1 MKKPRLVIVG
11 LSEKGGAGKTT
22 AMINPA
28 GALARLG
35 VATTLL
41 DADPQATITR
51 TLVHTDHPI
60 LSVGARLLRPIQS
73 SDEDVIRLQLFLS
86 LIPGDRMMDV
96 VEDGEHPETSL
107 AHLIANLGD
116 HADVVVIDTPGRLGH
131 VFSMTAALADCII
144 IPTRVGGT
152 GDLAALATTLDRV
165 EQGTAPSTPA
175 LILPMDFR
183 RGERAQQLGIEELLR
198 VYGARVAAPIPHSA
212 LIEAACNAGVTLADY
227 APKTAVARA
236 FDELAV
242 QILALR
248 GQQP

>member
-22 AMINPA
+22 AMINLA

-96 VEDGEHPETSL
+96 G
-107 AHLIANLGD
+107 
-116 HADVVVIDTPGRLGH
+116 GR
-131 VFSMTAALADCII
+131 
-144 IPTRVGGT
+144 
-152 GDLAALATTLDRV
+152 
-165 EQGTAPSTPA
+165 
-175 LILPMDFR
+175 
-183 RGERAQQLGIEELLR
+183 
-198 VYGARVAAPIPHSA
+198 GAS
-212 LIEAACNAGVTLADY
+212 
-227 APKTAVARA
+227 
-236 FDELAV
+236 
-242 QILALR
+242 
-248 GQQP
+248 